1 MLCRDLE
8 DVADDGDGG
17 RTGWE
22 MAGGRATS
30 DEEDGEED
38 EEGSEEGSEG
48 KREGQGHGEKRG
60 GEERERDDM
69 SVRDIKRLE
78 QARSVS
84 SQCWTHLH
92 GGSSARHLSTRSS
105 NPVGLGHYNSANAP
119 HAWQSNMIVSY
130 SHIIVSTNGSPHLTY
145 RLSPVQQD

>member
-1 MLCRDLE
+1 VLCRDLE

-48 KREGQGHGEKRG
+48 EREGQGHGEKRG

-78 QARSVS
+78 
-84 SQCWTHLH
+84 
-92 GGSSARHLSTRSS
+92 
-105 NPVGLGHYNSANAP
+105 
-119 HAWQSNMIVSY
+119 
-130 SHIIVSTNGSPHLTY
+130 
-145 RLSPVQQD
+145 